1 MSRAKPFEIP
11 KRTVWEA
18 FKRVR
23 ANRGAAGVDKQ
34 SSADFER
41 DLSDNLYKL
50 WNRLSSGSYFPP
62 PVRRVEIPKSDGGK
76 RPLGIPTVAD
86 RVAQAVVKMYLEP
99 LVEPHFHVDSYGYRP
114 EKSALQAVGVA
125 RQRCFVY
132 HWVLDVDIKG
142 FFDHIEHELLMRAV
156 RKHTDCK
163 WVLLYIDRWLKAP
176 AQLEDGTLIPR
187 EEGTPQGGVIS
198 PLLANIFLH
207 YAFDLWM
214 RRNYPSIPFER
225 YADDVICHCRSE
237 QQAQELQRSI
247 GQRLAE
253 CGLELNVQK
262 TKVVFCKTTRR
273 PGSYPSESFDFLGYT
288 FRPRKANSCWGPF
301 IGFSP
306 AISNLA
312 RKSMQREIRTWRLA
326 RRTDRTLED
335 LARMVNPILRGW
347 INYYGHYSKS
357 ALYPFLARFNLRL
370 EKWARRKYTGLS
382 SKRAK
387 RWMARVAR
395 RQPGLFMHWALV
407 PPSAG

>member
-1 MSRAKPFEIP
+1 MSRAKPFAIP

-34 SSADFER
+34 SIAEFER
-41 DLSDNLYKL
+41 ELSNNLYKL

-86 RVAQAVVKMYLEP
+86 RVAQAVIKMYLEP

-142 FFDHIEHELLMRAV
+142 FFDHLDHELLMRAV

-225 YADDVICHCRSE
+225 YADDVICHCCSE
-237 QQAQELQRSI
+237 EQAQELQRSI

-253 CGLELNVQK
+253 RGLELNLRK
-262 TKVVFCKTTRR
+262 TKIVFCKTTRR
-273 PGSYPSESFDFLGYT
+273 LGDYPNESFDFLGYV
-288 FRPRKANSCWGPF
+288 FRPRRAKSCWGPF
-301 IGFSP
+301 VGFSP
-306 AISNLA
+306 GVSNSAL
-312 RKSMQREIRTWRLA
+312 KSMQREIRAWRLA
-326 RRTDRTLED
+326 KRTDLTEHWR
-335 LARMVNPILRGW
+335 IW
-347 INYYGHYSKS
+347 
-357 ALYPFLARFNLRL
+357 
-370 EKWARRKYTGLS
+370 
-382 SKRAK
+382 
-387 RWMARVAR
+387 
-395 RQPGLFMHWALV
+395 PG
-407 PPSAG
+407 